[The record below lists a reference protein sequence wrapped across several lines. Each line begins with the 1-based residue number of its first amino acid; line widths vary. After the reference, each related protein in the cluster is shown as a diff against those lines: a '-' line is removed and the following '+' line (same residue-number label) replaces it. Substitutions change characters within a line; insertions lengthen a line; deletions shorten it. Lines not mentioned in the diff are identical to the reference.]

1 MLPVDE
7 AERAAEQLLGPYTAD
22 EHSKRRVVVREARL
36 NRAYVDPALQP
47 AERADPDAG
56 KKKRVRGPEELE
68 TGGPISA
75 VPLRAVGVCVA
86 GEVAVGAP
94 GPPPRKTSRVPV
106 GPLEAVGS
114 ASSSAASLAV
124 SPRAGVGQT
133 AAGSFAIASLNLE
146 EVSGGTPSEVYA
158 CRTDDTRVEA
168 RVDGADAGALEFVCR
183 AASCLPWL
191 MIFFLCWCAARVGPV
206 PGASEEVSGGLP
218 EAVERGGEA
227 SGPARVDEAGGTS
240 AAGGAADVGGL
251 CTLDFKVSPAV
262 TSVCQQVGDFAAP
275 ACLSGLFKRMAMDKM
290 FRLIEANAMR
300 VSVT

>member
-1 MLPVDE
+1 MFSVLPVDE

-124 SPRAGVGQT
+124 SPRAGVGQM
-133 AAGSFAIASLNLE
+133 AAGSFAIASLNL
-146 EVSGGTPSEVYA
+146 
-158 CRTDDTRVEA
+158 D
-168 RVDGADAGALEFVCR
+168 
-183 AASCLPWL
+183 
-191 MIFFLCWCAARVGPV
+191 
-206 PGASEEVSGGLP
+206 EVSGGLP
-218 EAVERGGEA
+218 RRCMLVAPMILGLKLVSMALMPVRW
-227 SGPARVDEAGGTS
+227 SSFIVQLRVYLG
-240 AAGGAADVGGL
+240 
-251 CTLDFKVSPAV
+251 
-262 TSVCQQVGDFAAP
+262 
-275 ACLSGLFKRMAMDKM
+275 
-290 FRLIEANAMR
+290 
-300 VSVT
+300 